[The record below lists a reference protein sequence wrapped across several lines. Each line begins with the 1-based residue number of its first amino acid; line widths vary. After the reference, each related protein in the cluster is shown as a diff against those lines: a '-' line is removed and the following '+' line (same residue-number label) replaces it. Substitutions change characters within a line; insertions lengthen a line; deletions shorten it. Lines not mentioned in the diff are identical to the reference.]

1 MANKNITKIVQNLSD
16 LLNAVE
22 ADTEKTI
29 KKVEKNKKV
38 QIDFFK
44 DFWHHIDEYYR
55 DILAKYNNM
64 RKEDRTELTVTV
76 MDKKYPD
83 DTNFTIKVA
92 YLDSREEI
100 YVYVDAYDEDS
111 DSMVY
116 CIVAAE
122 SEDGVRI
129 TYSPID
135 WVRTKLV
142 EAIQYIKSGQFD
154 ADFAKEIQSKCKEIL
169 VKNELRRKSA

>member
-1 MANKNITKIVQNLSD
+1 
-16 LLNAVE
+16 
-22 ADTEKTI
+22 
-29 KKVEKNKKV
+29 
-38 QIDFFK
+38 
-44 DFWHHIDEYYR
+44 
-55 DILAKYNNM
+55 M